1 MNDWP
6 GNDFDFNDEPK
17 GTDMNAKT
25 ETIPEMVS
33 VGSAIGGVVAKAGQS
48 RQALQAQS
56 APAALARHEMTPME
70 MVGRALEMGVS
81 PDILKQMMDLRDRE
95 EARNAER
102 AFAAAMVAAQAEMPQ
117 VVRNAKNTQ
126 TNSLYAKYETI
137 SEAIQPII
145 TKHGFACMFSEGQ
158 PALPNHIRTLCDV
171 VHEAGHTKQFYA
183 DIPFDNVGMKGNANK
198 TNTHAYGSTKSYG
211 KRYLKCEIFDVAV
224 KNQDDDGN
232 AAGGEMDTPITE
244 EQAATIRA
252 LIEETGT
259 DIEKFCQWAKI
270 EAVPFLL
277 TRHYD
282 KAVGVL
288 QARKEK
294 AA

>member
-1 MNDWP
+1 MNTAA
-6 GNDFDFNDEPK
+6 NALVEHEPIDT
-17 GTDMNAKT
+17 G
-25 ETIPEMVS
+25 
-33 VGSAIGGVVAKAGQS
+33 
-48 RQALQAQS
+48 
-56 APAALARHEMTPME
+56 RHEMTPME
-70 MVGRALEMGVS
+70 MLGRALEKGVS

-95 EARNAER
+95 EARIAER

-145 TKHGFACMFSEGQ
+145 TKHGFACMFSEGKADQ
-158 PALPNHIRTLCDV
+158 PNHIRTLCDV

-224 KNQDDDGN
+224 KNQDDDGQ
-232 AAGGEMDTPITE
+232 AAGDGAVISVEQRDTLL
-244 EQAATIRA
+244 A
-252 LIEETGT
+252 LINETGT
-259 DIEKFCQWAKI
+259 DVVKFCEWAKV
-270 EAVPFLL
+270 EAVADLL
-277 TRHYD
+277 ARHYD

>member
-1 MNDWP
+1 MNTAANALVEHDATPLSGQVSIP
-6 GNDFDFNDEPK
+6 GE
-17 GTDMNAKT
+17 
-25 ETIPEMVS
+25 
-33 VGSAIGGVVAKAGQS
+33 
-48 RQALQAQS
+48 
-56 APAALARHEMTPME
+56 RHEMTPME
-70 MVGRALEMGVS
+70 MVGRALEKGVS

-145 TKHGFACMFSEGQ
+145 TKHGFACMFSEGKAEQ
-158 PALPNHIRTLCDV
+158 PNHIRTLCDV

-232 AAGGEMDTPITE
+232 AAGGENTEMITT
-244 EQAATIRA
+244 EQRDILLK
-252 LIEETGT
+252 LIDETET
-259 DIEKFCQWAKI
+259 DVVKFCEWAKI
-270 EAVPFLL
+270 EAVSDLL
-277 TRHYD
+277 ARHYD
-282 KAVGVL
+282 KALGVL
-288 QARKEK
+288 QARKAK
-294 AA
+294 AS